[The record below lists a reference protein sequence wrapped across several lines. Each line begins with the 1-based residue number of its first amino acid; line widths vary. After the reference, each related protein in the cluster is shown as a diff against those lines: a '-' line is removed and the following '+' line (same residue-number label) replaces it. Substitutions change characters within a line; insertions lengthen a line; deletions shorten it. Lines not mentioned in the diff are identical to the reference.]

1 MEEEKKSNNISSRQ
15 WVDLLASY
23 FNTIKEHEDKIESLR
38 IALNQQ
44 NNFSVKSLFDH
55 LDNNSKNFLTL
66 DDFIKFLQNNSI
78 NYDESNIRQFIHN
91 YDKDNDFRINY
102 QEFKG
107 IILPLTD
114 ESFRQKEEEKE
125 QQEREQQEK
134 ELQEKEL
141 QEKEKQEKDKQEK
154 EVDNNIKE
162 DEKKND
168 IENQNEEEMNSNINN
183 NVDNLNNKKDNQEE
197 PKDDKKQE
205 KEQIDQNILNIFG
218 EILSEE
224 MTLAEKNRENA
235 KNIMNSKSFTF
246 YEGFIEIADEDNYIT
261 EENLNNF
268 LKKNG
273 NELEIKDMK
282 GLIHRIDTDND
293 GKISYPEFKEIFYP
307 TSTMKYKSSLD
318 DYNKYQNDYNSI
330 YNSNKYNLNNN
341 SSYSPYQKNDYLG
354 NSYNNKNNSYYNPD
368 TYKSPILRNSPSSL
382 NYNYSNK
389 DPDVDNDLYRTRPKN
404 RNSSVISNRN
414 SKPLYNS
421 TECDKLYKR
430 NCCGCPLYTMIVH
443 CNNCCC
449 CLCCRNPC
457 LF

>member
-44 NNFSVKSLFDH
+44 NNFSVKSLFEH

-66 DDFIKFLQNNSI
+66 DDFIKFLQDNSI
-78 NYDESNIRQFIHN
+78 NYDEINIRQFIHN

-125 QQEREQQEK
+125 QQEKEQQEKEQQEK
-134 ELQEKEL
+134 ELQEKEP
-141 QEKEKQEKDKQEK
+141 QEK

-162 DEKKND
+162 DEKKNENNN
-168 IENQNEEEMNSNINN
+168 IEIQNEEDINTNKNANN
-183 NVDNLNNKKDNQEE
+183 NVNKDKNDNQEE

-205 KEQIDQNILNIFG
+205 KEQIDTNILNIFG
-218 EILSEE
+218 EILNEE
-224 MTLAEKNRENA
+224 MTLAKKNRENA

-246 YEGFIEIADEDNYIT
+246 YEGFIEIADEDKYIT
-261 EENLNNF
+261 EENLDNF

-282 GLIHRIDTDND
+282 GLIHRIDADND
-293 GKISYPEFKEIFYP
+293 GKISYPEFHEIFYP
-307 TSTMKYKSSLD
+307 TSIIKYKRSLD
-318 DYNKYQNDYNSI
+318 DNNKYQNDYNSKF
-330 YNSNKYNLNNN
+330 NSDKYNLNNN
-341 SSYSPYQKNDYLG
+341 SSYTQYQKNDYLG

-389 DPDVDNDLYRTRPKN
+389 NPDVDNDLYRARPKY
-404 RNSSVISNRN
+404 RTSSVISNRN
-414 SKPLYNS
+414 SKSLYNS
-421 TECDKLYKR
+421 IECDKLYKR
-430 NCCGCPLYTMIVH
+430 NCCDCPLYSMIVH
-443 CNNCCC
+443 CNNCCY